1 MYYNNPTVISI
12 IEVVLILVPA
22 LLAVA
27 YVTVAERKTMASM
40 QRRLGPNVVGQINR
54 FSIFK
59 SQAGFYH
66 TTSHS
71 GRGKIKNNINLFG
84 YATPSSLIHK
94 FSSSLSSPVFTI
106 PLSPEWITGFIDGEG
121 SFGVQIIKSSLYRIG
136 WTARASFKISLHKKD
151 QKVLEAIR
159 NYLGVGNITA
169 DGADGIRFQV
179 SSMAG
184 LLILINYLEQYPL
197 ITQKHGDF
205 ILWREIILIIQRKEH
220 LTLAGLKAII
230 SHRASLNLGISE
242 ELKAAFP
249 EILPSERPLIVNQ
262 RIRDPQ
268 WLAGFTSAEGCFFIN
283 IIKSKEVLV
292 GYQVKL
298 KFQVTQHTRDENLM
312 RSIVSYLG
320 CGNLYF
326 VKSRKVTDYC
336 VVKYSDL
343 IEKIIPFFENYP
355 IIGVKSQ
362 DFADF
367 CRVALLMKDRKH
379 ITLEGLNQI
388 KHIKAGM
395 NKGRCV

>member
-1 MYYNNPTVISI
+1 
-12 IEVVLILVPA
+12 
-22 LLAVA
+22 
-27 YVTVAERKTMASM
+27 
-40 QRRLGPNVVGQINR
+40 
-54 FSIFK
+54 
-59 SQAGFYH
+59 
-66 TTSHS
+66 
-71 GRGKIKNNINLFG
+71 
-84 YATPSSLIHK
+84 
-94 FSSSLSSPVFTI
+94 
-106 PLSPEWITGFIDGEG
+106 
-121 SFGVQIIKSSLYRIG
+121 LYRIG

-268 WLAGFTSAEGCFFIN
+268 WLAGFTSAVCVKHTWLFF
-283 IIKSKEVLV
+283 
-292 GYQVKL
+292 Y
-298 KFQVTQHTRDENLM
+298 
-312 RSIVSYLG
+312 
-320 CGNLYF
+320 
-326 VKSRKVTDYC
+326 
-336 VVKYSDL
+336 
-343 IEKIIPFFENYP
+343 
-355 IIGVKSQ
+355 
-362 DFADF
+362 
-367 CRVALLMKDRKH
+367 
-379 ITLEGLNQI
+379 
-388 KHIKAGM
+388 
-395 NKGRCV
+395 